1 MKHLSLVELGKAVV
15 VVGPVFGARLLA
27 GKRLG
32 DTDLRANYKVTVV
45 CIKPEGHSFTY
56 AESATVLGEHDLI
69 VVAGH
74 RGDIERF
81 ADKET

>member
-1 MKHLSLVELGKAVV
+1 
-15 VVGPVFGARLLA
+15 
-27 GKRLG
+27 
-32 DTDLRANYKVTVV
+32 V
-45 CIKPEGHSFTY
+45 CIKPEGQAFTY